1 MGRGSRKTT
10 RWKRERQKKRKMRDK
25 RRAEDK
31 GAKS

>member
-10 RWKRERQKKRKMRDK
+10 RWKKERQKKRKLRDK

-31 GAKS
+31 GAKG